1 MANVVEQ
8 HVRHVVGDHRAEVER
23 VIAVPLAVARR
34 RGDIVLVARPLVPC
48 HDDVAMDLHRHICS
62 SSIIICPS
70 LPFSQL
76 SVRIPQKKMWRI
88 GVAPDLREGDVVQEV
103 DVPLAHAVMRKE
115 NVRLLNE
122 HCRKRVPETTEQ
134 KIPSTAGK
142 QTNGD
147 IRERTTTWRPA
158 PSAWR
163 ALPPGPSCTRG
174 SPSGRTT
181 RTRRR
186 CRTRRRSAASPSRRF
201 PAERG

>member
-1 MANVVEQ
+1 MTTENKEIFGEFIALLSTENSVSATVLRLELGVALANVVEQ

-48 HDDVAMDLHRHICS
+48 HDDVAMYLHRHICS
-62 SSIIICPS
+62 SSIIVCPS

-76 SVRIPQKKMWRI
+76 SVRIPKKKMWRI

-122 HCRKRVPETTEQ
+122 HCRKRVPETTEDPLNGM
-134 KIPSTAGK
+134 K
-142 QTNGD
+142 TN
-147 IRERTTTWRPA
+147 
-158 PSAWR
+158 
-163 ALPPGPSCTRG
+163 
-174 SPSGRTT
+174 
-181 RTRRR
+181 
-186 CRTRRRSAASPSRRF
+186 
-201 PAERG
+201 